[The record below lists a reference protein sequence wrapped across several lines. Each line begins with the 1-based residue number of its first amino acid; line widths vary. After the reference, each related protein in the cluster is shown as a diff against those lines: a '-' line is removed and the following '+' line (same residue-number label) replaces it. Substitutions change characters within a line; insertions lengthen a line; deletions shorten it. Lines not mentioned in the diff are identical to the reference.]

1 MSPKQR
7 LVTTVWCAITMI
19 VTMVLSHGHLI
30 MREIML
36 HWPTADTWEGRF
48 ENALYTQG
56 GLVFLASIVIGVA
69 VLARGYLGKQ
79 MDENLARKERA
90 QLEQHQRA
98 EAQRHAAL
106 MHALSSIAGGGESS
120 NAATAVNSSKKTH
133 ASGARPR

>member
-19 VTMVLSHGHLI
+19 VTMILSHGHLI
-30 MREIML
+30 MREIMM
-36 HWPTADTWEGRF
+36 HWPAADSWEGRF

-69 VLARGYLGKQ
+69 LLVRGYFSKQ
-79 MDENLARKERA
+79 IDETLARKELA
-90 QLEQHQRA
+90 QREQHQRA
-98 EAQRHAAL
+98 EAQRHDAL
-106 MHALSSIAGGGESS
+106 MSALSSLSGGSETSHALT
-120 NAATAVNSSKKTH
+120 AASSSKKPQ